1 MRITIIRTNRQHQLC
16 VTNRSI
22 GHLLERMLKD
32 DSKFTIQKFRDMVPS
47 MNFGYDGY
55 KDMPTWHRVY
65 PAAEFQK
72 DENGNLRMKA
82 FNGLLLLSF
91 RNILKP
97 EDVQLVKKQAAFL
110 PSTLIAV
117 TGADGRSVEI
127 LVKFSDEKG
136 ELPTDEEHAN
146 RLYQNA
152 YRHILPI
159 YQSVIHA
166 EIASQKPSIRSYFL
180 LTLDTQPYYNPQAVA
195 LKVDEKLMLQE
206 PPPSIPE
213 AKSDPT
219 DKKEKGMKG
228 SKENIEKMMK
238 YLNEKYDLR
247 YNMVMKYTEY
257 VPKDKEWIG
266 FQAVEPRVQKSLT
279 LEVQLAGIN
288 VSIKDVR
295 NFLESNFIK
304 NYNPVEEFLFTC
316 YDNWDGKDHIR
327 ALARTVPTNN
337 PHWEDWFYTWFLAMV
352 EQWHNRTGRQYGNS
366 VAPLLISKQGYN
378 KSTFC
383 RRLIPPQLQW
393 GYTDNL
399 ILSEKRQVLQA
410 MSQCLL
416 INLDEFNQISA
427 KVQQGFLKNLIQLPN
442 VKYKPPY
449 GSHVQE
455 FPRTASFIATSN
467 MDDILTDP
475 SGNRRFIGIELTGP
489 IDVSVRPNYQQLFAQ
504 AEKAIWNGEKTYFD
518 AEQTALIM
526 ENNRRYQQVD
536 PVMQCFSESFTPTE
550 DENEGTFMTAA
561 AIFSELKAKYGASL
575 EAKSLLSFGRCL
587 KNIDGLKR
595 ERTMKGTEY
604 LVIRRKQH

>member
-1 MRITIIRTNRQHQLC
+1 MKITVIRTNRQHQLC

-136 ELPTDEEHAN
+136 ELPTDEEHAD
-146 RLYQNA
+146 RLYQST

-206 PPPSIPE
+206 PTPSIPE

-304 NYNPVEEFLFTC
+304 NYNPVEEFLFIC

-526 ENNRRYQQVD
+526 ENNRRYQQID

-595 ERTMKGTEY
+595 KRTMKGTEY
-604 LVIRRKQH
+604 LVIRRK

>member
-1 MRITIIRTNRQHQLC
+1 MKITVIRTNRQHQLC

-127 LVKFSDEKG
+127 LVKFTDEKG
-136 ELPTDEEHAN
+136 ELPTDEEHAD
-146 RLYQNA
+146 RLYQSA

-195 LKVDEKLMLQE
+195 LKVDEKLMHQE
-206 PPPSIPE
+206 TTPSIPD

-526 ENNRRYQQVD
+526 ENNRRYQQID

-595 ERTMKGTEY
+595 KRTMKGTEY
-604 LVIRRKQH
+604 LAVRRK